1 MKEQLLSLIRQYKY
15 RDAFWQAAP
24 HVAHDVDCRDAFLR
38 VCAFRSSIRDV
49 YEDID
54 KVREMAD
61 AGNPYMQ
68 YAYARL
74 HDFFPFANDSLQT
87 CVKYYEDAADNG
99 IADASACLAWLE
111 AAGAFGEK
119 NLMAYHEMIDKAM
132 AEGSRRAAFMKLS
145 DMIYGN
151 HEVKKDPE
159 KARQVL
165 LSYVSACLSSDKEM
179 PYMGY
184 LYTLIA
190 FSYEQTGDREKAEDY
205 YVKAADEGMNSAY
218 YDLALLVCFDDEGQ
232 LDDPGRFE
240 ELMQQAEDAGDT
252 RCFMGL
258 MFVVSAD
265 DYDDLDEENQKL
277 MNENLLSDL
286 NKVWQTGESLGAYF
300 LGDIYEHGY
309 YGFDQDYAEAFALYA
324 RGATMYDQ
332 NCYERMARMIIE
344 DGTAPESYSKDFG
357 YEAAYRALI
366 LGADTRDLVVSGY
379 KQGYLTSHAA
389 AIEQY
394 YLNE

>member
-1 MKEQLLSLIRQYKY
+1 MKEQLLSLMRQYKY

-24 HVAHDVDCRDAFLR
+24 HVSHDADCRDVFLR
-38 VCAFRSSIRDV
+38 ICSLMSSLRDV
-49 YEDID
+49 YDDID
-54 KVREMAD
+54 KVRELAD
-61 AGNPYMQ
+61 KGDPCMQ

-74 HDFFPFANDSLQT
+74 HDFFPFAKDSLQT

-119 NLMAYHEMIDKAM
+119 NLVAYHDMIDKAM
-132 AEGSRRAAFMKLS
+132 AKGSRRAAFMKLN

-165 LSYVSACLSSDKEM
+165 LSYVSACLSADKEM
-179 PYMGY
+179 PYLGY
-184 LYTLIA
+184 LYILIA
-190 FSYEQTGDREKAEDY
+190 YSYEQTGDKEKAEDY
-205 YVKAADEGMNSAY
+205 YMKAADEGMNSAY
-218 YDLALLVCFDDEGQ
+218 YDLALFVCFDDEGQ
-232 LDDPGRFE
+232 LDDPDRFE

-252 RCFMGL
+252 RSL
-258 MFVVSAD
+258 LSLVFVVSPD
-265 DYDDLDEENQKL
+265 GYDDLGEENQKL
-277 MNENLLSDL
+277 MSESLLSCL
-286 NKVWQTGESLGAYF
+286 NTAWQSGESLGAYF
-300 LGDIYEHGY
+300 LGNIYEHGY
-309 YGFDQDYAEAFALYA
+309 YGFAQDYAEAFALYA

-344 DGTAPESYSKDFG
+344 DGTAPESYTKDFG
-357 YEAAYRALI
+357 YEAVYRALI
-366 LGADTRDLVVSGY
+366 LGADTHDLVVSGY
-379 KQGYLTSHAA
+379 KHGYLTSHAA

>member
-1 MKEQLLSLIRQYKY
+1 MKEQLLSLMRQYKY

-24 HVAHDVDCRDAFLR
+24 HVSHDADCRDVFLR
-38 VCAFRSSIRDV
+38 ICSLMSSLRDV
-49 YEDID
+49 YDDID
-54 KVREMAD
+54 KVRELAD
-61 AGNPYMQ
+61 EGNPCMQ

-74 HDFFPFANDSLQT
+74 HDFFPFAKDSLQT

-119 NLMAYHEMIDKAM
+119 NLVAYHDMIDKAM
-132 AEGSRRAAFMKLS
+132 AKGSRRAAFMKLN

-165 LSYVSACLSSDKEM
+165 LSYVSACLSADKEM
-179 PYMGY
+179 PYLGY
-184 LYTLIA
+184 LYILIA
-190 FSYEQTGDREKAEDY
+190 YSYEQTGDKEKAEDY
-205 YVKAADEGMNSAY
+205 YMKAADEGMNSAY

-232 LDDPGRFE
+232 LDDLDRFE
-240 ELMQQAEDAGDT
+240 ELMQQTEDAGDT
-252 RCFMGL
+252 RSL
-258 MFVVSAD
+258 LSLVFVVSPD
-265 DYDDLDEENQKL
+265 GYDDLDEENQKL
-277 MNENLLSDL
+277 MSESLLSCL
-286 NKVWQTGESLGAYF
+286 NTAWQSGESLGAYF
-300 LGDIYEHGY
+300 LGNIYEHGY
-309 YGFDQDYAEAFALYA
+309 YGFVQDYAEAFALYA

-344 DGTAPESYSKDFG
+344 DGTAPESYTKDFG

-366 LGADTRDLVVSGY
+366 LGADTHDLVVSGY
-379 KQGYLTSHAA
+379 KHGYLTSHAA